1 MSFSSIWID
10 FFCLFL
16 FVLIWV
22 SYAVFA
28 RKAAKSR
35 QSLSSVMVIYRIDW
49 MKHLLQRENRILD
62 ASLMGNI
69 EKSISFFASTTLFV
83 IAGALTALTSADSIS
98 EIVAVMPWVWP
109 QTMDVIQLKVL
120 TIVVILIYAFF
131 KFTWALRQFS
141 FASVMIGAAPNHD
154 DPRATE
160 EMKRV
165 FSVNAGKLI
174 DQAGHNLNAGMRSYY
189 FALAVVGWFIN
200 PVLFVGLTLVVVV
213 ILYRREFMSR
223 SLRTLAD
230 GLEMSQYY
238 LDNQELKFNKHGRK

>member
-1 MSFSSIWID
+1 MFAPNIWIE
-10 FFCLFL
+10 FLSLLL
-16 FVLIWV
+16 FVIIWV

-28 RKAAKSR
+28 RRAAKHR

-83 IAGALTALTSADSIS
+83 IAGALTALTSARSIY
-98 EIVAVMPWVWP
+98 EIIQLVPWVWP
-109 QTMDVIQLKVL
+109 QTMDIIQLKVV
-120 TIVVILIYAFF
+120 TIIVILIYAFF

-141 FASVMIGAAPNHD
+141 FASVMIGAAPNHND
-154 DPRATE
+154 TRATE

-165 FSVNAGKLI
+165 FAVNAGKLI

-189 FALAVVGWFIN
+189 FALAVVGWFIH
-200 PVLFVGLTLVVVV
+200 PLLFIAVTLIVVA
-213 ILYRREFMSR
+213 ILYRREFKSR
-223 SLRTLAD
+223 SLRSLAD

-238 LDNQELKFNKHGRK
+238 LDNQELKFNKYGRK